1 MNSCDFGI
9 YLKDECHKN
18 TYTRT
23 QGFKTFTELS
33 GDIKETLLWRS
44 GISGKEDE
52 SGIICYHHEYVF
64 GTVFERKFTK
74 CCDVFNTHTKRA
86 KGIV

>member
-9 YLKDECHKN
+9 YFIKDECHKN

-33 GDIKETLLWRS
+33 GDIRDTIVAIWNIR
-44 GISGKEDE
+44 
-52 SGIICYHHEYVF
+52 
-64 GTVFERKFTK
+64 ER
-74 CCDVFNTHTKRA
+74 
-86 KGIV
+86 G